1 MSVKSR
7 IVLEAIQKYPPEAS
21 RGLTLLRLSGSG
33 YPDSDGQRHRR
44 HKYIHNNK
52 VADASGHD
60 KQMKDFMGAEV
71 FMTGI
76 KNRKLQRVD
85 NAAYGIDDAASQ
97 EPSEGCRGKGVQKLG
112 ESQYAQ
118 PAHGNV

>member
-1 MSVKSR
+1 MPVKSR

-21 RGLTLLRLSGSG
+21 GGLTLLKLSGSG

-44 HKYIHNNK
+44 YKYIHNNK

-71 FMTGI
+71 FMVRV
-76 KNRKLQRVD
+76 KDWELQR
-85 NAAYGIDDAASQ
+85 IDHSA
-97 EPSEGCRGKGVQKLG
+97 
-112 ESQYAQ
+112 
-118 PAHGNV
+118 